1 MWSWICLFYK
11 SVNGEVHQPRSLAA
25 SASRSSNVS
34 ISLPPRSPPLR
45 RAPLPPGAYSVGDP
59 IKLHDGDLYE
69 IGRSWFIPVDPLFG
83 TTRGHFGIHE
93 DVSSDGT
100 AGCIGLAG
108 RALTE
113 EVTRW
118 VKQVGARYLVVLG

>member
-1 MWSWICLFYK
+1 
-11 SVNGEVHQPRSLAA
+11 V
-25 SASRSSNVS
+25 
-34 ISLPPRSPPLR
+34 
-45 RAPLPPGAYSVGDP
+45 GAP
-59 IKLHDGDLYE
+59 IKLHSGDLYE

-93 DVSSDGT
+93 DVSLDGT

-108 RALTE
+108 RDLTE